1 MKRFVAALLAIAPFI
16 AYAAPARSC
25 FCILSELPKAY
36 TESHSVFLGETVDIA
51 EPRSLDHDAPIAERA
66 HIIKFKITRS
76 WKGVPFAAS
85 EFSILWLT
93 NCYECLPLPRLKEK
107 YLVFTVPSLD
117 DKTWGLVTTC
127 NRTVGL
133 SRDSNL
139 TNNSIDPERDMK
151 RLDAIARK
159 QDRNVN

>member
-1 MKRFVAALLAIAPFI
+1 MKRLVAALLAIAPLI
-16 AYAAPARSC
+16 AYATPARSR
-25 FCILSELPKAY
+25 FCILSELNEAYKA
-36 TESHSVFLGETVDIA
+36 SHSVFLGEPVDIS
-51 EPRSLDHDAPIAERA
+51 EPKSLDHDAPITERA

-117 DKTWGLVTTC
+117 DKTWGLVTSC
-127 NRTVGL
+127 NRTVGI
-133 SRDSNL
+133 SKNSNL
-139 TNNSIDPERDMK
+139 TNYSIDPERDMK
-151 RLDAIARK
+151 QLDAIAPKHERL
-159 QDRNVN
+159 N